1 MYQASRADQ
10 LALLDVVELD
20 SLIARLNR
28 DNIRHPLREEVGQ
41 IMNLIAAVGR
51 EIVEVEEALVARQ
64 SALEKASELS
74 DRARA
79 VVVEKENR
87 LNAGTG
93 MDSRQLLTLQ
103 SEVETNRAQL
113 DEHESH
119 EYEILENI
127 ETLEAQLNDARERQ
141 TNLNAQLVDKRATL
155 EADVDDIERQRNDV
169 QIRRDSIY
177 GPLAQPLK
185 RAYEHAVA
193 NGGLTVI
200 ALHSNGTT
208 SGGVELSPIE
218 VSQIRQADPDTFHIS
233 DDYGCIVIRDPDFPL
248 A

>member
-1 MYQASRADQ
+1 MYHAPRADQ

-20 SLIARLNR
+20 SAIARLNR
-28 DNIRHPLREEVGQ
+28 DNLRHPLREEVGQ

-51 EIVEVEEALVARQ
+51 EIVQAEEDLQASQAALDEA
-64 SALEKASELS
+64 SAASE
-74 DRARA
+74 RARA
-79 VVVEKENR
+79 VVVEKEQR

-103 SEVETNRAQL
+103 SEIETNRAQL
-113 DEHESH
+113 EEAENA
-119 EYEILENI
+119 EYEILEQ
-127 ETLEAQLNDARERQ
+127 LEKLESQLADARERH
-141 TNLNAQLVDKRATL
+141 TNLNAELVKQRALL
-155 EADVDDIERQRNDV
+155 EDDVDDIERQRNDI

-177 GPLAQPLK
+177 GVLAEPLK

-193 NGGLTVI
+193 HGGLTVI
-200 ALHSNGTT
+200 ALRPDGST

-218 VSQIRQADPDTFHIS
+218 VSQIRQSDPDTFHIS

-248 A
+248 T